1 MTQISNNVARLSPA
15 EAHEAVSIAQEVA
28 QAVGRNPSTPAGKR
42 QTMRLAEGITAASEL
57 SPLERKRQ
65 DAAERMRLAVQG
77 FPNEKV
83 RACEGCSR
91 PTLGSFGP
99 SGMLWRTV
107 CQTCKDEADK
117 AMERSCAALG
127 KVSQWTTDTIM
138 DRVRRDLAAA
148 DAATKHECKPVTGG
162 PTNDATTDTLPL
174 TSIGPSGIGGEYQ
187 SEVRP

>member
-1 MTQISNNVARLSPA
+1 MIESTKPSEFLHDAGTDRLLSA
-15 EAHEAVSIAQEVA
+15 VA
-28 QAVGRNPSTPAGKR
+28 QARELTPH
-42 QTMRLAEGITAASEL
+42 
-57 SPLERKRQ
+57 ERKRL
-65 DAAERMRLAVQG
+65 DAENLLKSVQG
-77 FPNEKV
+77 SFPSE
-83 RACEGCSR
+83 RISACSGCSR

-107 CQTCKDEADK
+107 CQTCKDEADN
-117 AMERSCAALG
+117 ALERSCAALG

-148 DAATKHECKPVTGG
+148 DAATKHERRPVTGG

-174 TSIGPSGIGGEYQ
+174 TSIGPSGLGGEYQ